1 MVLLVRTLVSNN
13 LSIGKTIILLAFES
27 TTTLLVF
34 ANTSSIVSRYK
45 RSLVTEDKQRLI
57 NEAQTYANGILP
69 KSRGRAARILEEARG
84 YKSKVI
90 SKSEG
95 EASRFKKILTEYNI
109 SNTAILFDLL

>member
-1 MVLLVRTLVSNN
+1 
-13 LSIGKTIILLAFES
+13 
-27 TTTLLVF
+27 
-34 ANTSSIVSRYK
+34 
-45 RSLVTEDKQRLI
+45 LI

-95 EASRFKKILTEYNI
+95 EASQVASFCLVDFF
-109 SNTAILFDLL
+109 LFYLFQ